1 MRCPILSEL
10 PPPPPERTGWPWTGN
25 NAQLPDVNS
34 DGRSWPRISVVT
46 PSFNHARFLE
56 ATIRSVLLQGYP
68 DLEYIIIDG
77 GSTDGS
83 VELIRKYEDHLA
95 CWVSESDRG
104 QAHAIN
110 KGFARATGDIVS
122 WLNSDDIYESGVFRL
137 VAENLDPVAGP
148 YVVFGDC
155 LFIYERGRSMR
166 LFRGIDRPFY
176 RKLCYWRGW
185 DIPQPTVFVA
195 RRVIEDVGPLDE
207 SLHLAMDYE
216 WFLRV
221 ALHYEFLHLGQIL
234 ARYRVYPGAKSGDWG
249 AKREQFYAE
258 MHPIAQRYWKN
269 LPLSEYFRIR
279 ASYAF
284 YCLRRMG
291 KWLRDG
297 R

>member
-195 RRVIEDVGPLDE
+195 RRVIDRRCRPL
-207 SLHLAMDYE
+207 
-216 WFLRV
+216 R
-221 ALHYEFLHLGQIL
+221 
-234 ARYRVYPGAKSGDWG
+234 
-249 AKREQFYAE
+249 
-258 MHPIAQRYWKN
+258 
-269 LPLSEYFRIR
+269 
-279 ASYAF
+279 
-284 YCLRRMG
+284 
-291 KWLRDG
+291 
-297 R
+297 